1 MESELVFFLKG
12 DVDPDEA
19 AYDGYK
25 SIERKMDND
34 SYVGVVPTVVKVEYL
49 SPLPLPAP
57 PGLSGVDP
65 SAPQALTSRRSGGG
79 GLSLSPVTIGAC
91 VAVIVVGLVSIAVVS
106 RSRRV
111 RQRLH
116 NQLAEEGLQSESRDP
131 TSF

>member
-25 SIERKMDND
+25 SIERKMDNG

-49 SPLPLPAP
+49 SPLPLPVP
-57 PGLSGVDP
+57 PSLSGVDP
-65 SAPQALTSRRSGGG
+65 SSPQESTSRRSG

-91 VAVIVVGLVSIAVVS
+91 IAVIVGGLVSIMVVS
-106 RSRRV
+106 HSRRV
-111 RQRLH
+111 RQRRH
-116 NQLAEEGLQSESRDP
+116 NQLAEEGLRSESREP